1 MEFETNSGRQR
12 KRLTGEVISN
22 KMDKTVVVVV
32 TNTRRHP
39 LYGKVIRVSKNYKA
53 HDEDNACKIGDRVRI
68 VESRPYS
75 KDTHFRRDDLD
86 HCGSDRYRPVAG
98 GRATGKGVSHDSAR
112 ESAQD
117 RR

>member
-12 KRLTGEVISN
+12 KRLTGEVISD

-75 KDTHFRRDDLD
+75 KDTHFRVETILTRSVQIDTAPLQ
-86 HCGSDRYRPVAG
+86 A
-98 GRATGKGVSHDSAR
+98 AEQQA
-112 ESAQD
+112 
-117 RR
+117 

>member
-22 KMDKTVVVVV
+22 KMEKTVVVVV
-32 TNTRRHP
+32 SNTRRHP

-53 HDEDNACKIGDRVRI
+53 HDENNECKIGDRVRI

-75 KDTHFRRDDLD
+75 KDKHFRVEAILTRAVQIDTAPLQA
-86 HCGSDRYRPVAG
+86 AG
-98 GRATGKGVSHDSAR
+98 QQAKG
-112 ESAQD
+112 
-117 RR
+117 

>member
-12 KRLTGEVISN
+12 KRLIGEVVSD

-32 TNTRRHP
+32 TNIRRHP

-75 KDTHFRRDDLD
+75 KDTHFRVETILTSAAQIDTAPLQA
-86 HCGSDRYRPVAG
+86 AG
-98 GRATGKGVSHDSAR
+98 QQAKG
-112 ESAQD
+112 
-117 RR
+117 

>member
-1 MEFETNSGRQR
+1 MESESSFDRQR

-39 LYGKVIRVSKNYKA
+39 LYGKVIRVSKHFKA
-53 HDEDNACKIGDRVRI
+53 HDENNECKIGDRVRI

-75 KDTHFRRDDLD
+75 KETHFRVETILTRTVQIDTAPLQ
-86 HCGSDRYRPVAG
+86 A
-98 GRATGKGVSHDSAR
+98 A
-112 ESAQD
+112 EQ
-117 RR
+117 

>member
-1 MEFETNSGRQR
+1 METTSSVGHQR
-12 KRLTGEVISN
+12 KRLTGEVISD

-53 HDEDNACKIGDRVRI
+53 HDENNVCKVGDRVQI

-75 KDTHFRRDDLD
+75 KDTHFRVEMVLT
-86 HCGSDRYRPVAG
+86 STVQIDRSPLQAAEQAEG
-98 GRATGKGVSHDSAR
+98 
-112 ESAQD
+112 
-117 RR
+117 